1 MELEVDIPG
10 SGRMLR
16 LYQIPIFPDL
26 PAGETYLP
34 PPILLAT
41 TPQDHR
47 FAVEHRCRRF
57 LRRRVDRAVDL
68 GWQAALILTYFLIMN
83 ILIENT
89 DTLEYLTTAGDW
101 SKNPSE
107 ARKFLNMT
115 SAYTTAKNEPIGR
128 FNIVRHFKDTN
139 QFVNLNHGRGKGA
152 VSATVL

>member
-1 MELEVDIPG
+1 
-10 SGRMLR
+10 MLR

-26 PAGETYLP
+26 PAGEAYLP
-34 PPILLAT
+34 SPILLAT

-47 FAVEHRCRRF
+47 LAVEHSRRRLF
-57 LRRRVDRAVDL
+57 RLRVDRGVDL
-68 GWQAALILTYFLIMN
+68 DWQAALISTYFQIMN

-89 DTLEYLTTAGDW
+89 DTLEYLTIAGDW

-107 ARKFLNMT
+107 ARKFVSMI
-115 SAYTTAKNEPIGR
+115 SAYTTAKNELIGR

-152 VSATVL
+152 VSAAGL